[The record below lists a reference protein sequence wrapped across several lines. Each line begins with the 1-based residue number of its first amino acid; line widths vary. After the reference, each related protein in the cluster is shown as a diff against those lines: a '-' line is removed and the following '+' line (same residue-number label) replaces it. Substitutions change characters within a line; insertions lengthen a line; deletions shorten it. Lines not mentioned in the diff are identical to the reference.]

1 MAGIGI
7 FGTGVA
13 GLNANRRAL
22 DITSN
27 NIANVNTEG
36 YSRQRAQFSL
46 EGGLPEVNV
55 RRSYDSFISNQV
67 RSNTSNTSYLQSF
80 SELSGQVDNSLSDA
94 QGGIMPSM
102 QRFFNAIQTLSN
114 DPASP
119 TARQSLLSEA
129 ETMTG
134 NFNSL
139 GQRLDQLNNSLNG
152 KLNTLTGKINS
163 LSSGIADINQ
173 RIFQTQ
179 ASGLSEPGNLLD
191 KRDQM
196 VQDLSELTSVTTV
209 VQDDGAM
216 NIFIGSGQAVVAGFD
231 SFDLST
237 QRNGFDPSR
246 MEVMIEAAGGKVDIS
261 DLMKGS
267 GEIGG
272 VLDFRSQVLDETR
285 STLGKMAMG
294 VTAAFNEQNRAGID
308 LNGQAGGNFFKPINQ
323 SSVSVL
329 THADNRG
336 SAIIDASIN
345 NPSQL
350 TGSNYSLE
358 RTTSGYQ
365 LTRMSDQQVT
375 QLTQFPANP
384 ETIDGIEFS
393 LSSGGMAEGD
403 RMLIQPTRDAATA
416 MGVAITNV
424 NDIAAAAP
432 LVSAATFENTG
443 SGMAGDAS
451 IADSAAFIA
460 GNYTVEMVTNSGAVA
475 DAGATRGTILD
486 NGNDSDLQYELKIND
501 VSVYT
506 QNEVGAALADLD
518 ALSAEIN
525 LDTANTGVKSYV
537 DNGQLFLTNDPPSP
551 RAISVTEALST
562 TNGTI
567 EDGDTITGYF
577 GSTLTGLSNPEATT
591 QFNNSADSYIVLD
604 DTNTPVT
611 SNAYT
616 TGSEITFNG
625 MSTSVTGSPNSGDTF
640 SVGPNQNGVGDNRN
654 IMKMADLQSAQKM
667 NGGTTTFSDVYG
679 QMASKVGSS
688 TQQANINLE
697 TQSALLVQ
705 SQQARDSKSGV
716 NLDEEAANLMRYEQA
731 YQASA
736 QVITVA
742 NSMFDTLLN
751 AVR

>member
-1 MAGIGI
+1 MAGIGM
-7 FGTGVA
+7 FGVGLA

-36 YSRQRAQFSL
+36 YSRQRANFSL
-46 EGGLPEVNV
+46 ENSLPEVSV

-67 RSNTSNTSYLQSF
+67 RSNTSSTGYLESF
-80 SELSGQVDNSLSDA
+80 SELSNQVDSSLSDA
-94 QGGIMPSM
+94 QAGIMPGM

-119 TARQSLLSEA
+119 TARQTLLSEA
-129 ETMTG
+129 ETMAG

-139 GQRLDQLNNSLNG
+139 GQRLDQLNNGLNG
-152 KLNTLTGKINS
+152 KLNTLTNQINN

-173 RIFQTQ
+173 RIFHSQ
-179 ASGLSEPGNLLD
+179 ASGLSASNNLLD
-191 KRDQM
+191 QRDQM
-196 VQDLSELTSVTTV
+196 IQELSELTSVTTV
-209 VQDDGAM
+209 EQDDGAM
-216 NIFIGSGQAVVAGFD
+216 NVFIGSGQTVVAGFD
-231 SFDLST
+231 SFKLST
-237 QRNGFDPSR
+237 ARNGFDPSQ
-246 MEVMIEAAGGKVDIS
+246 MEIMIESSGGKIEIS

-267 GEIGG
+267 GAIGG

-285 STLGKMAMG
+285 NTLGKMAVG
-294 VTAAFNEQNRAGID
+294 ITTAFNEQNRAGID
-308 LNGQAGGNFFKPINQ
+308 LNGQAGGDFFKPIDQ
-323 SSVSVL
+323 SSASIL
-329 THADNRG
+329 INENNRG
-336 SAIIDASIN
+336 SAVVDASISN
-345 NPSQL
+345 ANQL
-350 TGSNYSLE
+350 TGSDYTLA
-358 RTTSGYQ
+358 RTTEGYQ
-365 LTRMSDQQVT
+365 LTRMSDQQIT
-375 QLTQFPANP
+375 KLSQFPANP
-384 ETIDGIEFS
+384 EVVDGIEFS
-393 LSSGGMAEGD
+393 LQSGGMAEGD
-403 RMLIQPTRDAATA
+403 RIQIQPTRNAATA
-416 MGVAITNV
+416 MGLAITHV

-432 LVSAATFENTG
+432 LVNAAAFENTG
-443 SGMAGDAS
+443 AGVAGDINIS
-451 IADSAAFIA
+451 DSATFVA
-460 GNYTVEMVTNSGAVA
+460 GNYTVQMATNSGAVA
-475 DAGATRGTILD
+475 DAGVTRGTIMD
-486 NGNDSDLQYELKIND
+486 NSGDSDLQYELKINN
-501 VSVYT
+501 VSVFI
-506 QNEVGAALADLD
+506 QNEASAALTDLD

-562 TNGTI
+562 TSGTI
-567 EDGDTITGYF
+567 EDGDTVTGYF
-577 GSTLTGLSNPEATT
+577 GATLTGQSSPEVTTTFSN
-591 QFNNSADSYIVLD
+591 NADSYIVLD
-604 DTNTPVT
+604 DTDTPVT

-616 TGSEITFNG
+616 SGLAITFNG
-625 MSTSVTGSPNSGDTF
+625 ISTSVTGSPDLGDTF

-654 IMKMADLQSAQKM
+654 LMKMAELQSTQNM
-667 NGGTTTFSDVYG
+667 GGGTTTFGDVYG

-705 SQQARDSKSGV
+705 SQQARDAKAGV